1 MFTVVDRATGDPVFC
16 HVPTFL
22 PVGWR
27 KTCSKRPDWRRDE
40 ATSAPSF
47 LPSRLAMDPKCRQF
61 HVSEITKM
69 AEVPEEEQLPDTSK
83 SCHRLTSPLAQ
94 GTDNAH
100 KTQQLSSPKSGHSV
114 DSESILRPRSESV
127 HNATGSRQSL
137 PEDMDCQ
144 TRLKRS
150 HKTQAASP
158 DRSSSEQQVDNEEVS
173 VQGGTPGKQSP
184 LCETPERLST
194 REEKCLIPK
203 NIQHKFGTHVV
214 SEVLSDE
221 KVKEFLNQKE
231 FPARDLDS
239 KDMTAEV
246 QKSVTDEADMY
257 EKIGYPLRCNIFPGL
272 SSRWK
277 SEVQSTYTKE
287 VVDRFRRDPEH
298 WHGRTMDDLGART
311 DTLLAQQRLSKNLQ
325 QYLDEQPKLTRNWPE
340 FVSRTRQHATTAQPG
355 QPEAPKKVAAKPPTT
370 VPKAKRPVAKPEV
383 AVATGG
389 SVESEVTAECI
400 DKKDEMFWEF
410 YNQPLPPL

>member
-1 MFTVVDRATGDPVFC
+1 
-16 HVPTFL
+16 
-22 PVGWR
+22 
-27 KTCSKRPDWRRDE
+27 
-40 ATSAPSF
+40 
-47 LPSRLAMDPKCRQF
+47 MDPECRQF
-61 HVSEITKM
+61 HVSEIMKM
-69 AEVPEEEQLPDTSK
+69 ADKLMKTKVTTANEFPGRTLFGTTLDSKGLSKEVPEEGQLLDTSK

-114 DSESILRPRSESV
+114 DSESILRPRSEAV
-127 HNATGSRQSL
+127 HNAIGSRQSL

-144 TRLKRS
+144 TRLRRS

-158 DRSSSEQQVDNEEVS
+158 DRRSSEWQVDDEEVS
-173 VQGGTPGKQSP
+173 VQGGTPGTQSP

-203 NIQHKFGTHVV
+203 NIQHKFGTNVV
-214 SEVLSDE
+214 SEVLSDG

-231 FPARDLDS
+231 FPVRDLDS
-239 KDMTAEV
+239 KDTTAEA

-277 SEVQSTYTKE
+277 SEVQSTYTKD

-298 WHGRTMDDLGART
+298 WHGRTTDDLGHWV
-311 DTLLAQQRLSKNLQ
+311 QMNIFHQR
-325 QYLDEQPKLTRNWPE
+325 
-340 FVSRTRQHATTAQPG
+340 V
-355 QPEAPKKVAAKPPTT
+355 KKALGELE
-370 VPKAKRPVAKPEV
+370 KR
-383 AVATGG
+383 
-389 SVESEVTAECI
+389 AE
-400 DKKDEMFWEF
+400 
-410 YNQPLPPL
+410 NS

>member
-1 MFTVVDRATGDPVFC
+1 
-16 HVPTFL
+16 
-22 PVGWR
+22 
-27 KTCSKRPDWRRDE
+27 
-40 ATSAPSF
+40 
-47 LPSRLAMDPKCRQF
+47 MDPECRQF
-61 HVSEITKM
+61 HVSEIMKM
-69 AEVPEEEQLPDTSK
+69 ADKLMKTKVTTANEFPGRTLFGTTLDSKGLSKEVPEEGQLLDTSK

-114 DSESILRPRSESV
+114 DSESILRPRSEAV
-127 HNATGSRQSL
+127 HNAIGSRQSL

-144 TRLKRS
+144 TRLRRS

-158 DRSSSEQQVDNEEVS
+158 DRRSSEWQVDDEEVS
-173 VQGGTPGKQSP
+173 VQGGTPGTQSP

-203 NIQHKFGTHVV
+203 NIQHKFGTNVV
-214 SEVLSDE
+214 SEVLSDG

-231 FPARDLDS
+231 FPVRDLDS
-239 KDMTAEV
+239 KDTTAEA

-257 EKIGYPLRCNIFPGL
+257 EKIGYPLRCNIFP
-272 SSRWK
+272 
-277 SEVQSTYTKE
+277 
-287 VVDRFRRDPEH
+287 
-298 WHGRTMDDLGART
+298 GART

-340 FVSRTRQHATTAQPG
+340 FVSRTRQHAATAQPG

-383 AVATGG
+383 AVATGS

-400 DKKDEMFWEF
+400 DKKDETFWEF